1 MIRLL
6 FLSLILFSFLD
17 SSTKNIDK
25 KITNNKKIL
34 EKSKSTQMKTDFLI
48 KILAK
53 QISKQNKELTKLE
66 KDITIVNDDIKKH
79 EAQLKDARSQLTNLQ
94 KNSKTLIKEKK
105 KMKDK

>member
-25 KITNNKKIL
+25 KITSNKKIL

-53 QISKQNKELTKLE
+53 QISKQNKELTDLE
-66 KDITIVNDDIKKH
+66 KDIDIVNDDIIKH

-105 KMKDK
+105 RMKDK